1 MNEIFGEYDA
11 DKVGEKLREEHVVI
25 EREGERILLKKYIR
39 RYYPGSNYGY
49 TDSYTVEVL

>member
-25 EREGERILLKKYIR
+25 EREGDRILLKKYIR
-39 RYYPGSNYGY
+39 RYYPGSYYGY